1 MPLACTGAVP
11 AARLAA
17 ITRRYLG
24 KPYRLDPLG
33 EAQPPDRDPIYR
45 RDAVDCQTFV
55 EQTMAEA
62 LAPAEEWIRPLVI
75 LLRYH
80 GGEVRFD
87 RRRHYCL
94 PEWLDGGWPVRDVT
108 PAIGGRHTRPLR
120 GIIRRDLF
128 LLRRGCPEPIA
139 REYGPL
145 VVRAR
150 YLPSEKVSGLEGQI
164 PAGTI
169 GVLILRARDGFAGHM
184 GWLFRRGRRVI
195 LRHASQRHGRVV
207 DEGLV
212 RYLANTPRFRGIVLL
227 APDVGGWSHP
237 S

>member
-1 MPLACTGAVP
+1 MPLLGAEALSV
-11 AARLAA
+11 ARLEA

-33 EAQPPDRDPIYR
+33 EAQPPDSDPIYR
-45 RDAVDCQTFV
+45 RDVVDCQTFV

-62 LAPAEEWIRPLVI
+62 LAPTEEWVRPLVV

-80 GGEVRFD
+80 DGEVRFD

-108 PAIGGRHTRPLR
+108 PAIGGRHTRPLQ
-120 GIIRRDLF
+120 GIIRRDRF
-128 LLRRGCPEPIA
+128 LLRRGCPEPVA
-139 REYGPL
+139 QQYGPL
-145 VVRAR
+145 VVRMR
-150 YLPSEKVSGLEGQI
+150 YLPSEQVGGLEGLL

-169 GVLILRARDGFAGHM
+169 AVLILRARQGFAGHM
-184 GWLFRRGRRVI
+184 GWLFRRGKRAI

-212 RYLANTPRFRGIVLL
+212 RYLASTRRFRGIVLL
-227 APDVGGWSHP
+227 APDLGRWSAGG
-237 S
+237 